1 MNADFK
7 ARKNMHAEGAEV
19 AQKTQK
25 KPNEIDL
32 SKEDE
37 LSRLIIGCAVE
48 VQKELGTGLLESVY
62 RKALMYELQAQGLR
76 VESEVDFNA
85 FYKGTNVG
93 LAYRC
98 DLIVNDLIVVELK
111 STEALQEVHRAQLL
125 TYLHITGHRLGLL
138 INFGEYPVTKAIK
151 RMVNKL

>member
-1 MNADFK
+1 MKTNSIPDAKD
-7 ARKNMHAEGAEV
+7 AEV

-25 KPNEIDL
+25 SQNESDL
-32 SKEDE
+32 LLEDE

-62 RKALMYELQAQGLR
+62 RKALTYELESRGLQ
-76 VESEVDFNA
+76 VESEVEFKA
-85 FYKGTNVG
+85 FYKGVSVG

-98 DLIVNDLIVVELK
+98 DLIVNDLVVIELK
-111 STEALQEVHRAQLL
+111 STESLQEIHRAQLL
-125 TYLHITGHRLGLL
+125 TYLHLTGHRLGLL
-138 INFGEYPVTKAIK
+138 INFGEYPVTKSIK